1 MLQAGCSIF
10 RIRRRLTD
18 WGDHGHLR
26 WLLLGVTLTALAAG
40 GVAWLSGALTVADY
54 CWIAGTV
61 AAILPA
67 TWWVICALRAGRF
80 GVDILAGW
88 PTPS

>member
-1 MLQAGCSIF
+1 MA
-10 RIRRRLTD
+10 
-18 WGDHGHLR
+18 HLR